1 MRPTVREASM
11 EFLQKLGPID
21 LFIVASL
28 AAGVFAGFTQ
38 GMVRYALNIVV
49 VIAAFIIAGQ
59 LRNPFDSILSGWHVF
74 APELR
79 QEFVFL
85 ILFVGLTIGG
95 WFIVRAFWRGTRL
108 PIAKQLDELGGAVL
122 GLVFAALSIVM
133 TMVVMDTFF
142 RSAPD
147 AVVNNTGPLKGFY
160 DAMDSSVLVDFF
172 RTTLIPTLGQVA
184 RPFVPAEIARFLK
197 AP

>member
-1 MRPTVREASM
+1 M

-21 LFIVASL
+21 LFIVACL

-59 LRNPFDSILSGWHVF
+59 LRDPFDGILSGWHAF

-79 QEFVFL
+79 AQLVFL

-95 WFIVRAFWRGTRL
+95 WFIVRVFWRGTRL
-108 PIAKQLDELGGAVL
+108 PIARQLDELGGAVL
-122 GLVFAALSIVM
+122 GLVLAALSIVM
-133 TMVVMDTFF
+133 LMVVMDTFF

-147 AVVNNTGPLKGFY
+147 SVTNDTGPLKGFY
-160 DAMDSSVLVDFF
+160 DAMSTSVLVDFF
-172 RTTLIPTLGQVA
+172 RSTLIPTLGQVA
-184 RPFVPAEIARFLK
+184 RPFVPAEIAKFLK

>member
-1 MRPTVREASM
+1 M

-21 LFIVASL
+21 LLIVASL
-28 AAGVFAGFTQ
+28 AAGVFAGFMQ

-49 VIAAFIIAGQ
+49 VIVAFIVAGL
-59 LRNPFDSILSGWHVF
+59 LRGPFDGILSGWNVF
-74 APELR
+74 GPELR
-79 QEFVFL
+79 EQLVFL

-95 WFIVRAFWRGTRL
+95 WFIVRVFWRGTRL
-108 PIAKQLDELGGAVL
+108 PVAKQLDEIGGAVL
-122 GLVFAALSIVM
+122 GLVFAAFSIVM

-147 AVVNNTGPLKGFY
+147 AAVGAAGPLKGFY

-172 RTTLIPTLGQVA
+172 RAALIPTLGQLA
-184 RPFVPAEIARFLK
+184 RPFVPSEIADFL

>member
-1 MRPTVREASM
+1 M
-11 EFLQKLGPID
+11 EFLQRLGPID

-28 AAGVFAGFTQ
+28 AAGVFAGFMQ

-49 VIAAFIIAGQ
+49 VIVAFIVAGL
-59 LRNPFDSILSGWHVF
+59 LRGPFDGILSGWNVF
-74 APELR
+74 GPELR
-79 QEFVFL
+79 EQLVFL

-95 WFIVRAFWRGTRL
+95 WFIVRVFWRGTRL
-108 PIAKQLDELGGAVL
+108 PVAKQLDEIGGAVL
-122 GLVFAALSIVM
+122 GLVFAAFSIVM

-147 AVVNNTGPLKGFY
+147 AAVGAAGPLKGFY

-172 RTTLIPTLGQVA
+172 RATLIPTLGQLA
-184 RPFVPAEIARFLK
+184 RPFVPSEIADFL

>member
-1 MRPTVREASM
+1 M

-21 LFIVASL
+21 LLIVASL
-28 AAGVFAGFTQ
+28 AAGVFAGFMQ

-49 VIAAFIIAGQ
+49 VIVAFIVAGL
-59 LRNPFDSILSGWHVF
+59 LRGPFDGILSGWNVF
-74 APELR
+74 GPELR
-79 QEFVFL
+79 EQLVFL

-95 WFIVRAFWRGTRL
+95 WFIVRVFWRGTRL
-108 PIAKQLDELGGAVL
+108 PVAKQLDEIGGAVL
-122 GLVFAALSIVM
+122 GLVFAAFSIVM

-147 AVVNNTGPLKGFY
+147 AAVGAAGPLKGFY

-172 RTTLIPTLGQVA
+172 RATLIPTLGQLA
-184 RPFVPAEIARFLK
+184 RPFVPSEIADFL

>member
-1 MRPTVREASM
+1 M

-21 LFIVASL
+21 LFIVVSL
-28 AAGVFAGFTQ
+28 AVGVFAGFTQ

-59 LRNPFDSILSGWHVF
+59 LRGPFDSILTGWNVF
-74 APELR
+74 APTLR
-79 QEFVFL
+79 EQLVFL

-95 WFIVRAFWRGTRL
+95 WFIVRVFWRGTRL
-108 PIAKQLDELGGAVL
+108 PIARQLDELGGAVL

-147 AVVNNTGPLKGFY
+147 AAVNTAGPLKGFY

-172 RTTLIPTLGQVA
+172 RTTLLPTIGQVA
-184 RPFVPAEIARFLK
+184 RPFVPSEIARFLK